1 MSWLTQNKGV
11 LSILI
16 TLITLGGGILYK
28 VASLEN
34 MAAENTEYR
43 KESEESRRFF
53 AVEFAKF
60 GAKLDLIIDEL
71 KEAESERKEL
81 KDYNKE
87 QENIIR
93 KFYYLNK
100 DLKDP
105 RLHSNT
111 FPIDTNRIIIA
122 PITPH
127 YIHGYDIIAN

>member
-60 GAKLDLIIDEL
+60 GAKLDLI
-71 KEAESERKEL
+71 
-81 KDYNKE
+81 
-87 QENIIR
+87 
-93 KFYYLNK
+93 
-100 DLKDP
+100 
-105 RLHSNT
+105 
-111 FPIDTNRIIIA
+111 
-122 PITPH
+122 
-127 YIHGYDIIAN
+127 